1 MTTLLLILA
10 GLGLIIIGALLALW
24 FCTSAAK
31 MGIARGL
38 RLAVVFAVVTLAT
51 GCASIGSGRADVVR
65 AEDTLVNSLTVY
77 EAVMELHYAVSA
89 HEPPEVYA
97 AVEEVRKTFPPA
109 YRVAKSAVRA
119 YKAGRSKDFGT
130 ALDELEDALDKL
142 RDLLPRLRTVKK

>member
-1 MTTLLLILA
+1 MKRFA
-10 GLGLIIIGALLALW
+10 GRLFALLAVLLV
-24 FCTSAAK
+24 A
-31 MGIARGL
+31 
-38 RLAVVFAVVTLAT
+38 
-51 GCASIGSGRADVVR
+51 GCATIGSGRPDVVR

-97 AVEEVRKTFPPA
+97 AVEDVRKTFPPA

>member
-1 MTTLLLILA
+1 MVP
-10 GLGLIIIGALLALW
+10 
-24 FCTSAAK
+24 
-31 MGIARGL
+31 GL
-38 RLAVVFAVVTLAT
+38 RVISNLQGPGTSPLARSKEETMKRFAGRLFALVAVLLVA
-51 GCASIGSGRADVVR
+51 GCATIGSGRPDVVR

-97 AVEEVRKTFPPA
+97 AVEDVRKTFPPA